1 MKPLRTQSQSQG
13 LNLIKLSWPMI
24 KIQAPNPRHLAHQSP
39 LFQPT
44 QPLGSIRLPFFHF
57 KNIGRL
63 SAHKVMFLVR
73 LFVLVFF
80 YPFFYLR
87 TRNIIRNF
95 VRPSVGPSVGPSIR
109 PSMSTSRKVW
119 KRAFPLLPTRP
130 QLVLAVYPA
139 LFVYKF
145 YWSSLN
151 RLPTTSIRSKT
162 SGYSW
167 GSKNHVFIIT
177 VFQYSAF
184 NS

>member
-1 MKPLRTQSQSQG
+1 MLPFNSRDLSFGSNDQFETLHLTFFNGVVRGGPPTIITERAHEAFGDHSQSQG

-109 PSMSTSRKVW
+109 PSMSTSRKV
-119 KRAFPLLPTRP
+119 
-130 QLVLAVYPA
+130 
-139 LFVYKF
+139 
-145 YWSSLN
+145 
-151 RLPTTSIRSKT
+151 
-162 SGYSW
+162 
-167 GSKNHVFIIT
+167 
-177 VFQYSAF
+177 
-184 NS
+184 